1 MHVGTTVKEK
11 LIEEQGKENE
21 FAKGVNQAMGKP
33 DKKRQFLHLRSV
45 IFSFW
50 ALKCKSSNPAAKS
63 VCAQC
68 TDCEAKVCLPYLDLR
83 LSCILKVHLSL

>member
-33 DKKRQFLHLRSV
+33 DKKETILTSQKCNFL
-45 IFSFW
+45 
-50 ALKCKSSNPAAKS
+50 
-63 VCAQC
+63 
-68 TDCEAKVCLPYLDLR
+68 
-83 LSCILKVHLSL
+83 ILGFEM